1 MPSPTVSEF
10 ECQFKILYRPL
21 NMYAM
26 RILSNEDDSEDIV
39 QQAFVDVWEKLSDG
53 TVIANLKSYLYL
65 TVRNRCLNHLS
76 GKKNVSFENEVMDMT
91 DAPEEETIARSERDA
106 RLWRVIDELPA
117 ERRRI
122 FLLAKREGLHY
133 REIAEELHISVK
145 TVENQMGKALKSLRD
160 AAYRIYL
167 FFFG

>member
-1 MPSPTVSEF
+1 MPSLTVSEF

-26 RILSNEDDSEDIV
+26 RILSNEDDCEDIV

-76 GKKNVSFENEVMDMT
+76 GEKSVSFENEVMDVT
-91 DAPEEETIARSERDA
+91 DASEEEAIARSERDA